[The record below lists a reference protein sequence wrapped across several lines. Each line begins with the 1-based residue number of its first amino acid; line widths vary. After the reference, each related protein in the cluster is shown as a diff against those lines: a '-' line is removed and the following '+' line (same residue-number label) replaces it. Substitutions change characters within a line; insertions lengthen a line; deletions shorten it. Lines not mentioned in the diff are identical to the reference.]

1 MTRGVAR
8 SYTLTAMQPFYNEQ
22 QTMLAATVREFAAQ
36 ELAPLA
42 DAVDSA
48 EEFPRQQFAGLAELG
63 LTGLLIPPE
72 LGGAGMGYRDFMAVL
87 EEIGAVCGSTS
98 TVLITHVSLGSE
110 TINRF
115 GSDAQR
121 ARWLPGLA
129 AGAHIAAFAL
139 SEPQTGSD
147 ALGLQTT
154 ITESD
159 DGETYVL
166 NGTKLF
172 ITNASVADVFAVFVT
187 ADRAAGHRGVS
198 AIVVERGTPGFEINE
213 QHGKMGMRGSGTAEL
228 VFDDCRVPK
237 ANLLGSIG
245 DGYRIALKIIDSSR
259 ITVAAQCLGLAKGAL
274 DEALA
279 YAKQRE
285 AFGRPLAT
293 KQAIQFMLADMAT
306 ELDAA
311 RLLVYRAA
319 ALYDE
324 GLPYSTESAMAKL
337 YASEAAGRIVDQ
349 AVQIHGG
356 IGYFKP
362 TPVERMYRD
371 QRVTEIYEGTSEIQ
385 RLVISRALIGEL

>member
-1 MTRGVAR
+1 
-8 SYTLTAMQPFYNEQ
+8 MQPFYNEQ
-22 QTMLAATVREFAAQ
+22 QQLLANTVREFA
-36 ELAPLA
+36 ENDLAPLA
-42 DAVDSA
+42 DEVDTK
-48 EEFPRQQFAGLAELG
+48 EEFPKQQFDALAELG
-63 LTGLLIPPE
+63 LTGLLISPE
-72 LGGAGMGYRDFMAVL
+72 LGGAGMGYRDFMVVL

-98 TVLITHVSLGSE
+98 TVLITHTSLGSE

-115 GSDAQR
+115 GNEDQR
-121 ARWLPGLA
+121 AQWLPDLA
-129 AGAHIAAFAL
+129 AGQKIAAFAL

-154 ITESD
+154 ITEDNES
-159 DGETYVL
+159 YIL

-187 ADRAAGHRGVS
+187 ADRSAGYRGIS
-198 AIVVERGTPGFEINE
+198 AIVIERGTTGFEINE

-228 VFDDCRVPK
+228 VFSDCRVPK
-237 ANLLGSIG
+237 SNLLGNIG
-245 DGYRIALKIIDSSR
+245 DGYTIALKILDSSR

-274 DEALA
+274 DQAVA
-279 YAKQRE
+279 YSKQRE
-285 AFGRPLAT
+285 TFGRPIAT
-293 KQAIQFMLADMAT
+293 KQAIQFMLADMDT

-311 RLLVYRAA
+311 RLMVYRAA

-324 GLPYSTESAMAKL
+324 GLPYGTESAKAKL
-337 YASEAAGRIVDQ
+337 YASEVAGRNVDK

-385 RLVISRALIGEL
+385 RMVISRSLIGEI

>member
-1 MTRGVAR
+1 
-8 SYTLTAMQPFYNEQ
+8 MQPFYNEQ
-22 QTMLAATVREFAAQ
+22 QQLLANTVREFA
-36 ELAPLA
+36 ENDLAPLA
-42 DAVDSA
+42 DDVDTN
-48 EEFPRQQFAGLAELG
+48 EEFPKQQFAALAELG
-63 LTGLLIPPE
+63 LTGLLTSPE
-72 LGGAGMGYRDFMAVL
+72 LGGAGMGYRDFMVVL

-98 TVLITHVSLGSE
+98 TVLITHTSLGSE

-115 GSDAQR
+115 GSEEQR
-121 ARWLPGLA
+121 ERWMPQLA
-129 AGAHIAAFAL
+129 AGEKIAAFGL
-139 SEPQTGSD
+139 TEPQTGSD

-154 ITESD
+154 IVD
-159 DGETYVL
+159 DGDSYIL

-187 ADRAAGHRGVS
+187 ADRSAGYRGIS

-228 VFDDCRVPK
+228 VFSDCRIPK
-237 ANLLGSIG
+237 SHLLGNVG
-245 DGYRIALKIIDSSR
+245 DGYTIALKILDSSR

-274 DEALA
+274 DQSVA
-279 YAKQRE
+279 YAKQRN
-285 AFGRPLAT
+285 AFGRPIAT
-293 KQAIQFMLADMAT
+293 KQAIQFMLADMST

-311 RLLVYRAA
+311 RLMVYRAA
-319 ALYDE
+319 SLYDE
-324 GLPYSTESAMAKL
+324 GLPYGTESAKAKL
-337 YASEAAGRIVDQ
+337 YASEVAGRNVNK

-385 RLVISRALIGEL
+385 RLVISRDLIGEI

>member
-1 MTRGVAR
+1 
-8 SYTLTAMQPFYNEQ
+8 MQPFYNEQ
-22 QTMLAATVREFAAQ
+22 QQMLSATVREFAAND
-36 ELAPLA
+36 LAPLA
-42 DAVDSA
+42 DEVDSQ
-48 EEFPRQQFAGLAELG
+48 EEFPRTQFAGLAEMG
-63 LTGLLIPPE
+63 LTGLLISPE
-72 LGGAGMGYRDFMAVL
+72 LGGAGMGYRDFMVVL
-87 EEIGAVCGSTS
+87 EEIGAICGSTS
-98 TVLITHVSLGSE
+98 TVLITHTSLGSE

-115 GSDAQR
+115 GSDEQR
-121 ARWLPGLA
+121 ARWLPDLA
-129 AGAHIAAFAL
+129 AGEKIAAFAL

-154 ITESD
+154 ITD
-159 DGETYVL
+159 DDEFYVL

-187 ADRAAGHRGVS
+187 ADRAEGYRSVS
-198 AIVVERGTPGFEINE
+198 AIVVERDTLGFEINE

-228 VFDDCRVPK
+228 VFNDCRVPK
-237 ANLLGSIG
+237 SNLLGEIG
-245 DGYRIALKIIDSSR
+245 DGYRIALKILDSSR

-274 DEALA
+274 DQAVG

-285 AFGRPLAT
+285 AFGRPIAT

-311 RLLVYRAA
+311 RLMVYRAA
-319 ALYDE
+319 SLYDE
-324 GLPYSTESAMAKL
+324 GLPYGTESAMAKL
-337 YASEAAGRIVDQ
+337 YASEVAGRNVDK

-385 RLVISRALIGEL
+385 RLVISRSVIGDI

>member
-1 MTRGVAR
+1 
-8 SYTLTAMQPFYNEQ
+8 MQPFYNEQ
-22 QTMLAATVREFAAQ
+22 QQMLSATVREFANND
-36 ELAPLA
+36 LAPLA
-42 DAVDSA
+42 DEVDTQEA
-48 EEFPRQQFAGLAELG
+48 FPKTQFAALAEMG
-63 LTGLLIPPE
+63 LTGLLIKPE
-72 LGGAGMGYRDFMAVL
+72 FGGAGMGYRDFMVVL

-98 TVLITHVSLGSE
+98 TVLITHTSLGSE

-115 GSDAQR
+115 GSDEQHE
-121 ARWLPGLA
+121 RWLPDLA
-129 AGAHIAAFAL
+129 AGESIAAFAL

-154 ITESD
+154 IVD
-159 DGETYVL
+159 DGDSFIL

-187 ADRAAGHRGVS
+187 SDASAGYRGVS
-198 AIVVERGTPGFEINE
+198 AVVVERGTEGFEINE

-228 VFDDCRVPK
+228 VFNDCRVPK
-237 ANLLGSIG
+237 SHLLGELG
-245 DGYRIALKIIDSSR
+245 DGYRIALQILDSSR

-274 DEALA
+274 DQSLS
-279 YAKQRE
+279 YAKQRH
-285 AFGRPLAT
+285 AFGRPIAT

-311 RLLVYRAA
+311 RLMVYRAA
-319 ALYDE
+319 SLYDE
-324 GLPYSTESAMAKL
+324 GLPYGTEAAMAKL
-337 YASEAAGRIVDQ
+337 HASEVAGRSVDK

-385 RLVISRALIGEL
+385 RLVISRAVIGDV

>member
-1 MTRGVAR
+1 
-8 SYTLTAMQPFYNEQ
+8 MQPFYNEQ
-22 QTMLAATVREFAAQ
+22 QQMLSATVREFAVND
-36 ELAPLA
+36 LAPLA
-42 DAVDSA
+42 DEVDSL
-48 EEFPRQQFAGLAELG
+48 EEFPKTQFAALAELG
-63 LTGLLIPPE
+63 LTGLLISPE
-72 LGGAGMGYRDFMAVL
+72 LGGAGMGYRDFMVVL
-87 EEIGAVCGSTS
+87 EEIGAICGSTS
-98 TVLITHVSLGSE
+98 TVLITHTSLGSE

-115 GSDAQR
+115 GSDEQR
-121 ARWLPGLA
+121 ERWLPDLA
-129 AGAHIAAFAL
+129 AGEKIAAFAL

-154 ITESD
+154 ITD
-159 DGETYVL
+159 DDEFYVL

-187 ADRAAGHRGVS
+187 ADRGEGYRAVS
-198 AIVVERGTPGFEINE
+198 AIVVERDTPGFEINE

-228 VFDDCRVPK
+228 VFNDCRIPK
-237 ANLLGSIG
+237 SNLLGEIG
-245 DGYRIALKIIDSSR
+245 DGYRIALKILDSSR

-274 DEALA
+274 DQAVS

-285 AFGRPLAT
+285 AFGRPIAT

-311 RLLVYRAA
+311 RLMVYRAA
-319 ALYDE
+319 SLYDE
-324 GLPYSTESAMAKL
+324 GLPYGTESAMAKL
-337 YASEAAGRIVDQ
+337 YASEVAGRNVDK

-385 RLVISRALIGEL
+385 RMVISRSVIGEI

>member
-1 MTRGVAR
+1 
-8 SYTLTAMQPFYNEQ
+8 MQPFYNEQ
-22 QTMLAATVREFAAQ
+22 QQMLATTVREFAVND
-36 ELAPLA
+36 LAPLA
-42 DAVDSA
+42 DEVDSR
-48 EEFPRQQFAGLAELG
+48 EEFPKTQFASLAELG
-63 LTGLLIPPE
+63 LTGLLISPE
-72 LGGAGMGYRDFMAVL
+72 LGGAGMGYRDFMVVL
-87 EEIGAVCGSTS
+87 EEIGAICGSTS
-98 TVLITHVSLGSE
+98 TVLITHTSLGSE

-115 GSDAQR
+115 GSDEQR
-121 ARWLPGLA
+121 SRWLPDLA
-129 AGAHIAAFAL
+129 SGEKIAAFAL

-154 ITESD
+154 ITD
-159 DGETYVL
+159 DDEFFVL

-187 ADRAAGHRGVS
+187 ADRGEGYRAVS
-198 AIVVERGTPGFEINE
+198 AIVVERDTPGFEINE

-228 VFDDCRVPK
+228 VFNDCRVPK
-237 ANLLGSIG
+237 SNLLGDIG
-245 DGYRIALKIIDSSR
+245 DGYRIALKILDSSR

-274 DEALA
+274 DQAVS

-285 AFGRPLAT
+285 AFGRPIAT

-311 RLLVYRAA
+311 RLMVYRAA
-319 ALYDE
+319 SLYDE
-324 GLPYSTESAMAKL
+324 GLPYGTESAMAKL
-337 YASEAAGRIVDQ
+337 YASEVAGRNVDK

-385 RLVISRALIGEL
+385 RLVISRSVIGEI

>member
-1 MTRGVAR
+1 MI
-8 SYTLTAMQPFYNEQ
+8 SS
-22 QTMLAATVREFAAQ
+22 EF
-36 ELAPLA
+36 
-42 DAVDSA
+42 
-48 EEFPRQQFAGLAELG
+48 
-63 LTGLLIPPE
+63 
-72 LGGAGMGYRDFMAVL
+72 GGAGMGYRDFMVVL

-98 TVLITHVSLGSE
+98 TVLITHTSLGSE

-115 GSDAQR
+115 GSDEQR
-121 ARWLPGLA
+121 ARWLPNLA
-129 AGAHIAAFAL
+129 AGEKIAAFAL
-139 SEPQTGSD
+139 TEPQTGSD

-154 ITESD
+154 ITD
-159 DGETYVL
+159 DGESYVL

-187 ADRAAGHRGVS
+187 ADRGEGYRGVS

-237 ANLLGSIG
+237 PNLLGEIG
-245 DGYRIALKIIDSSR
+245 DGYRIALKILDSSR

-274 DEALA
+274 DQAVS

-285 AFGRPLAT
+285 AFGRPIAT
-293 KQAIQFMLADMAT
+293 KQAIQFMIADMAT

-311 RLLVYRAA
+311 RLMVYRSAS
-319 ALYDE
+319 LYDE

-337 YASEAAGRIVDQ
+337 YASEVAGRNVDK

-385 RLVISRALIGEL
+385 RMVISRSIIGDV

>member
-1 MTRGVAR
+1 
-8 SYTLTAMQPFYNEQ
+8 MQPFYNEQ
-22 QTMLAATVREFAAQ
+22 QQMLSATVREFAVND
-36 ELAPLA
+36 LAPLA
-42 DAVDSA
+42 DEVDSQ
-48 EEFPRQQFAGLAELG
+48 EEFPKTQFAGLAEMG
-63 LTGLLIPPE
+63 LTGLLISPE
-72 LGGAGMGYRDFMAVL
+72 LGGAGLGYRDFMVVL
-87 EEIGAVCGSTS
+87 EEIGAICGSTS
-98 TVLITHVSLGSE
+98 TVLITHTSLGSE

-115 GSDAQR
+115 GSEEQR
-121 ARWLPGLA
+121 SRWLPDLA
-129 AGAHIAAFAL
+129 AGEKIAAFAL

-154 ITESD
+154 ITD
-159 DGETYVL
+159 DDEFYVL

-187 ADRAAGHRGVS
+187 ADRAEGYRSVS
-198 AIVVERGTPGFEINE
+198 AIVVERDTPGFEINE

-228 VFDDCRVPK
+228 VFNDCRVPK
-237 ANLLGSIG
+237 SNLLGEIG
-245 DGYRIALKIIDSSR
+245 DGYRIALKILDSSR

-274 DEALA
+274 DQAVG

-285 AFGRPLAT
+285 AFGRPIAT

-311 RLLVYRAA
+311 RLMVFRAA
-319 ALYDE
+319 SLYDE
-324 GLPYSTESAMAKL
+324 GLPYGTESAMAKL
-337 YASEAAGRIVDQ
+337 YASEVAGRNVDK

-385 RLVISRALIGEL
+385 RLVISRSVIGDI

>member
-1 MTRGVAR
+1 
-8 SYTLTAMQPFYNEQ
+8 MQPFYNEQ
-22 QTMLAATVREFAAQ
+22 QQLLANTVREFA
-36 ELAPLA
+36 ENDLAPLA
-42 DAVDSA
+42 DDVDTN
-48 EEFPRQQFAGLAELG
+48 EEFPKQQFAALAEMG
-63 LTGLLIPPE
+63 LTGLLTSPE
-72 LGGAGMGYRDFMAVL
+72 LGGAGMGYRDFMVVL

-98 TVLITHVSLGSE
+98 TVLITHTSLGSE

-115 GSDAQR
+115 GSEEQR
-121 ARWLPGLA
+121 ERWMPQLA
-129 AGAHIAAFAL
+129 SGEKIAAFGL
-139 SEPQTGSD
+139 TEPQTGSD

-154 ITESD
+154 IVD
-159 DGETYVL
+159 DGDSYIL

-187 ADRAAGHRGVS
+187 ADRSAGYRGIS

-228 VFDDCRVPK
+228 VFSDCRVPK
-237 ANLLGSIG
+237 SHLLGNVG
-245 DGYRIALKIIDSSR
+245 DGYSIALKILDSSR

-274 DEALA
+274 DQSVA
-279 YAKQRE
+279 YAKQRN
-285 AFGRPLAT
+285 AFGRPIAT
-293 KQAIQFMLADMAT
+293 KQAIQFMLADMST

-311 RLLVYRAA
+311 RLMVYRAA
-319 ALYDE
+319 SLYDE
-324 GLPYSTESAMAKL
+324 GLPYGTESAKAKL
-337 YASEAAGRIVDQ
+337 YASEVAGRNVNT

-385 RLVISRALIGEL
+385 RLVISRDLIGEI